1 PPGSL
6 RLHLPGLQPVP
17 VADRPATGDDGAEVP
32 GPVVRSRQEARRP
45 GAGGGRPGPS
55 PAPAPGRP
63 VRRREA
69 ARRHRPRPGQGPA
82 DPVRRRTDLGAG
94 RRERPGGHPP
104 AAPRRHRTRRR
115 RHLRDA
121 RPAPGSL
128 GRPGHPHRR
137 RRDHRRSA
145 PHPQSR
151 SHPGVALTPI
161 PLRTPMPAFLKNKW
175 LWIGLA
181 LLVAVVIGL
190 SLMQKAGA
198 AKKAELAEAAEKTV
212 ESPYSAIAN
221 GKIDIEGGIIQIA
234 ARRGGVVRDVLV
246 QEGDLVKAGQ
256 ILARQEDDEP
266 RLSLQTATADLAQA
280 ESQLRMI
287 NVDIATAQ
295 REHDRLQKLVATNFV
310 AAQRMDQAR
319 DAIAQAQA
327 RLASQQA
334 AVQTARARR
343 DQAAYNVELTVIRS
357 PADGRIVRRYAN
369 PGAGA
374 STLNVSNMFDLEPAA
389 PRIARAEIVEADI
402 PNVSVDQ
409 AVEITP

>member
-1 PPGSL
+1 
-6 RLHLPGLQPVP
+6 
-17 VADRPATGDDGAEVP
+17 
-32 GPVVRSRQEARRP
+32 
-45 GAGGGRPGPS
+45 
-55 PAPAPGRP
+55 
-63 VRRREA
+63 
-69 ARRHRPRPGQGPA
+69 
-82 DPVRRRTDLGAG
+82 
-94 RRERPGGHPP
+94 
-104 AAPRRHRTRRR
+104 
-115 RHLRDA
+115 
-121 RPAPGSL
+121 
-128 GRPGHPHRR
+128 
-137 RRDHRRSA
+137 
-145 PHPQSR
+145 
-151 SHPGVALTPI
+151 
-161 PLRTPMPAFLKNKW
+161 MPAFLKNKW

-181 LLVAVVIGL
+181 LVLAIVIGL

-198 AKKAELAEAAEKTV
+198 AKKAELAQAADKKV

-266 RLSLQTATADLAQA
+266 RLSLQTAAADLAQA

-409 AVEITP
+409 AVEITPEGDPTKVYVGKVLRRAAVFGARKLASDDPSQRTDERVVEVVVAVDEAPLLIGQRVLVKFMKPGETAGAKRDNASTGVPATRAMKAPARA